1 MEAGVFSDGAENSA
15 AKDAQVAL
23 ADGRECQS
31 AGQLDDAGL
40 VVTVRSAATESAES
54 GNQNEGSVQRR
65 AEEDVG
71 GSVWLC
77 K

>member
-1 MEAGVFSDGAENSA
+1 MEAGVFSDGAEDSA
-15 AKDAQVAL
+15 ANDAQVAL
-23 ADGRECQS
+23 ADGRGCQS
-31 AGQLDDAGL
+31 AGALDDAGL

-54 GNQNEGSVQRR
+54 GHQSEGSVQRR
-65 AEEDVG
+65 AEEGVG